1 MLRQRALSVSP
12 HRQAQLAEHA
22 RSMRMQMT
30 PSEAAL
36 WRDIRAGQLGVTF
49 RRQYVIAG
57 RYIADFA
64 APAVRLVVEVDGGY
78 HGRRVVADER
88 RNRALEWLGWRMVR
102 IPSEVVL
109 RNFAF
114 GGGSCAGCLSGGRQV
129 TPRSTV
135 PVTSSST
142 AIAESRS

>member
-1 MLRQRALSVSP
+1 
-12 HRQAQLAEHA
+12 
-22 RSMRMQMT
+22 MRMQMT

-36 WRDIRAGQLGVTF
+36 WRTIRAGQSGVTF

-64 APAVRLVVEVDGGY
+64 APEVRLVVEVDGGY

-109 RNFAF
+109 RDLPSVVAAVR
-114 GGGSCAGCLSGGRQV
+114 GALVAAGR
-129 TPRSTV
+129 
-135 PVTSSST
+135 
-142 AIAESRS
+142 